1 MFGQKLLNL
10 PLIISFLTVS
20 WWIWLFVDAGMTS
33 TSGTS
38 RGRWEPTR
46 GRGWKGASS
55 GPLTSSTSVAATA
68 AENVLAMS
76 EIQRHPQQRQFS
88 GDYCWGNGD
97 AASPTLFVNSL
108 NWNLFPGV
116 VEYIRYHI
124 HDLVL
129 LYFFLRDC
137 FFLMTNFFWMT
148 FWGIVVWLLFHSEV
162 FAAPENVASYV
173 GPVCNFV
180 ATFNPTKL

>member
-129 LYFFLRDC
+129 LYFFFEGLFFFNDKFFLNDFLRDC
-137 FFLMTNFFWMT
+137 CMVIIPLRSFCSPWKC
-148 FWGIVVWLLFHSEV
+148 G
-162 FAAPENVASYV
+162 
-173 GPVCNFV
+173 
-180 ATFNPTKL
+180 KLCRTCL